1 MVQAFLQAVCL
12 DDASGYPE
20 SQCIFFIKKEQEVL
34 QNKEFVVSLHPQSRE
49 KATKQKILVR

>member
-20 SQCIFFIKKEQEVL
+20 SRCIFLEKEQEVL

>member
-49 KATKQKILVR
+49 KATK